1 MQKAVA
7 NLVQKIDDHR
17 FFTIDYLLIDGNFK
31 ISWNPAAFAKSYG
44 EPKQEAIVKGD
55 QKVFSIAAA
64 SIIAKV
70 TRDRLMQKMHEKYP
84 DYGFDKHK
92 GYGTALHIAKIK
104 ELGASPIHRKSFLIK
119 SLGSSS
125 SIAGVVKN

>member
-1 MQKAVA
+1 MQKAIKDLPA
-7 NLVQKIDDHR
+7 D
-17 FFTIDYLLIDGNFK
+17 FLLIDGNFK
-31 ISWNPAAFAKSYG
+31 IASSLP
-44 EPKQEAIVKGD
+44 QEAIIKGD

-70 TRDRLMQKMHEKYP
+70 TRDKIMQKMHEKYP

-104 ELGASPIHRKSFLIK
+104 ELGVSKIHRQSFCKAFLK
-119 SLGSSS
+119 G
-125 SIAGVVKN
+125 